1 MVGPIGGVGA
11 AVPVPEPTAPR
22 AERGHFREAMAAAR
36 GAREGPGEPSFVTGV
51 LRGVAEGQ
59 REMDRIIRLARSG
72 RSFSPAELLGF
83 QARIYRLSQELDLA
97 SKLVEKATSG
107 VKQAMSTQV

>member
-1 MVGPIGGVGA
+1 
-11 AVPVPEPTAPR
+11 
-22 AERGHFREAMAAAR
+22 MAAAG
-36 GAREGPGEPSFVTGV
+36 GARAPGEPSFVTGV
-51 LRGVAEGQ
+51 LQGVAEGQ

-72 RSFSPAELLGF
+72 RSFTPAELLGF

>member
-1 MVGPIGGVGA
+1 
-11 AVPVPEPTAPR
+11 
-22 AERGHFREAMAAAR
+22 
-36 GAREGPGEPSFVTGV
+36 
-51 LRGVAEGQ
+51 
-59 REMDRIIRLARSG
+59 MDRIIRLARSG
-72 RSFSPAELLGF
+72 RSFTPAELLGF